1 MKNRI
6 MKFFRSGSNFLDIL
20 MLLGLFIIVATT
32 FYINKIIGFYLLGFL
47 LIFIPIVL
55 YKLGIGRKG

>member
-6 MKFFRSGSNFLDIL
+6 MKFFKSGSNLLDIL
-20 MLLGLFIIVATT
+20 MFIGLFIIVSTT

-47 LIFIPIVL
+47 LIFIPIIL
-55 YKLGIGRKG
+55 YKLGVGRKE